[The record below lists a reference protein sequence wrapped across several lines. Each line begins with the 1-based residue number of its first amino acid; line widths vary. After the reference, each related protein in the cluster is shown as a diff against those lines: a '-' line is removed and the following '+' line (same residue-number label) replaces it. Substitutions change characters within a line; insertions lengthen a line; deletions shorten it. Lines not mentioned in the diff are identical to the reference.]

1 MNNHDAFEAII
12 LAYYGTSVY
21 TVIYA
26 VPKHSQCIVIAII
39 HYEAFYCN
47 V

>member
-1 MNNHDAFEAII
+1 MNIHDAFEAII
-12 LAYYGTSVY
+12 FAYYGTSVY
-21 TVIYA
+21 TVSSI
-26 VPKHSQCIVIAII
+26 VSKHSQCIVIAII